1 MQLIT
6 RREESEKIYAELAD
20 NSVAMLAPC
29 CENSGQ
35 IESILI
41 RAQRSA
47 ERHSINSI
55 PISVGFT
62 GAYPEYPTL
71 KRTRIGGK
79 IGVAGE
85 LEGGE
90 ATEGYDM
97 IMGYLRA
104 HIGLRSSDRVL
115 VLPFLDHGQ
124 LSEDTAILEDPR
136 RLKQLSLVT
145 IEYLDA
151 LNHVVLGKK

>member
-6 RREESEKIYAELAD
+6 RREESENIYAELAD
-20 NSVAMLAPC
+20 NNVATLAPC

-35 IESILI
+35 IEGILI
-41 RAQRSA
+41 GAQRFA

-71 KRTRIGGK
+71 KRTSTSGK
-79 IGVAGE
+79 MGVAGE
-85 LEGGE
+85 LDGGE

-97 IMGYLRA
+97 MMGYLRA

-136 RLKQLSLVT
+136 RLEQLSLVT
-145 IEYLDA
+145 REYLDA
-151 LNHVVLGKK
+151 LDHVVWGKK